1 MARMPGLWPSCSICA
16 WCWWTIGSRFT
27 RDVLATAARALPQML
42 AAAVLLMLLCG
53 VLSYALMRCLHTD
66 PLTAYLAASPGGV
79 DAAVIIAAS
88 TKVDMPLVTMVQT
101 VRLVVVLAIGPR
113 LARLAAKTLASPA
126 PVLSPERLD
135 LGDLD

>member
-1 MARMPGLWPSCSICA
+1 
-16 WCWWTIGSRFT
+16 
-27 RDVLATAARALPQML
+27 
-42 AAAVLLMLLCG
+42 MLLCG
-53 VLSYALMRCLHTD
+53 LLSYALMRYLHTD

-88 TKVDMPLVTMVQT
+88 TRVDMPLVTMVQT

-135 LGDLD
+135 IGDLD